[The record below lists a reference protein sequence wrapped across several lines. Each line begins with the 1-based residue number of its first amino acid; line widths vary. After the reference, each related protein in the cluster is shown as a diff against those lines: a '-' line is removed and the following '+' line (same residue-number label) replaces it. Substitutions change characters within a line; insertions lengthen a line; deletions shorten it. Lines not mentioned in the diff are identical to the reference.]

1 MEDRTNATVL
11 EWIDS
16 IDQEVLWT
24 TTISLAELVSGINR
38 LPEGRRRAGLDA
50 NLWQVLASSFSGRIL
65 AFDQAAAMAY
75 GTIVPI
81 RLSRGRPISI
91 PDAQIAAIAMSHDAT
106 LATRNVK
113 DFEGTGVAL
122 VNPWDV
128 PDAPQAGAGGRSCT
142 ADGCNW
148 NTGRWFDIARHTAR
162 TGLVCPDPRSSDF
175 RLVRSS
181 IPRFAKSRFVLR
193 GETAIRV
200 RLSLHPPCVMH
211 IVIAVVVVLLPISL
225 TFDPDRGGFVV
236 PLPIVVSG
244 AIASISP
251 MQ

>member
-1 MEDRTNATVL
+1 MIIVDTNVVSEIMEDRPNATVL

-175 RLVRSS
+175 HLFGRQFRVSRS
-181 IPRFAKSRFVLR
+181 PGLF
-193 GETAIRV
+193 
-200 RLSLHPPCVMH
+200 
-211 IVIAVVVVLLPISL
+211 
-225 TFDPDRGGFVV
+225 
-236 PLPIVVSG
+236 SG
-244 AIASISP
+244 AKPPFEYVDRYILPASCTS
-251 MQ
+251 